1 MRQRTA
7 LAPPDPWMFATVA
20 GLIAI
25 GLVMV
30 FSASSATAYA
40 TYHDTAY
47 FLKRQLIWLVIGG
60 GFAYAAYRIDYTK
73 LKRIS
78 PTLVGITVLLLVLTL
93 IPHIGLQTGGARRWL
108 GASILSFQPSGNR
121 QAHAGALSRG
131 EALDDR
137 RRCALARARRRAVA
151 ARRRADRRPDS
162 ARARHGRRRVS

>member
-1 MRQRTA
+1 MYAKAQRSVGTHLLPPMRQRTA
-7 LAPPDPWMFATVA
+7 PAPPDPWMFATVA

-47 FLKRQLIWLVIGG
+47 FLKRQLVWLVIGS

-78 PTLVGITVLLLVLTL
+78 PALVGITVVLLVLTL
-93 IPHIGLQTGGARRWL
+93 IPHIGLQTGGARR
-108 GASILSFQPSGNR
+108 
-121 QAHAGALSRG
+121 
-131 EALDDR
+131 
-137 RRCALARARRRAVA
+137 
-151 ARRRADRRPDS
+151 
-162 ARARHGRRRVS
+162 